1 MARPRSAGPSRP
13 SAIEAQFY
21 RPDLLAKKM
30 IITAANATKKVSA
43 SAVVENIGVAAVSGP
58 FKIAVYVDLHRGGVL
73 TSYVQVFTVPASVTL
88 HARPVFTQALAFGPI
103 GNTAIWQTQYATP
116 KMEVPLYYRDV
127 DGSYYDG
134 GFLVDSDHDVSESN
148 EYNNYYT
155 WQGNFW
161 FTSPGAFRKKEPIV
175 VQSPSVS

>member
-1 MARPRSAGPSRP
+1 
-13 SAIEAQFY
+13 
-21 RPDLLAKKM
+21 
-30 IITAANATKKVSA
+30 
-43 SAVVENIGVAAVSGP
+43 
-58 FKIAVYVDLHRGGVL
+58 
-73 TSYVQVFTVPASVTL
+73 
-88 HARPVFTQALAFGPI
+88 
-103 GNTAIWQTQYATP
+103 
-116 KMEVPLYYRDV
+116 MEVPLYYRDV

-175 VQSPSVS
+175 VQSPSIS